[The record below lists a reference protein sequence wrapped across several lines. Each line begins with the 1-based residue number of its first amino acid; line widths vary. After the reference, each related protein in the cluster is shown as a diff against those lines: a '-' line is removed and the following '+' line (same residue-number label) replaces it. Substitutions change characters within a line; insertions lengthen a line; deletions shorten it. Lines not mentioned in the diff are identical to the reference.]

1 MFIEFKNVTFKYPDS
16 EEYVLH
22 NLSFSIEKGNMLT
35 ILGHN
40 GSGKSTIAKLIMGLL
55 QPNEGSIYI
64 DGIELTEK
72 TVDSLRKQMGIIF
85 QNPDNQFVGVTVKD
99 DIAFGLENHQVPR
112 KEMIEQINKYASL
125 VNMQEYLDENPE
137 NLSGGQK
144 QRVAIAGAL
153 AMETELIIF
162 DESTSMLDPK
172 GTSEINHMI
181 KTLRTKLNKTII
193 SITHNLEEALISDRV
208 IVVNSGK
215 IVLDGTPQEV
225 LKENLLAHLSNKLSD
240 NLKNPNSFKLHHA
253 WLNDTGRII
262 IVEYEG
268 TNSYGGVVSGYVYY
282 SFDADDNEFQIV
294 TSFNDFDQE
303 TYSYY
308 DSEDERLEKL
318 LKNLA
323 KKIAEE
329 IIANDDLKFDDHMAD
344 RINALFKENKLKDV
358 KLHDNIAEIYPEE
371 DGTEA

>member
-1 MFIEFKNVTFKYPDS
+1 MALIKCEKCEKEISDDTKVCIHCGAPVIKYVTCPECGETYPEGAKACPKCGKKSVAANKKKNLALILIIALAA
-16 EEYVLH
+16 VLIGV
-22 NLSFSIEKGNMLT
+22 L
-35 ILGHN
+35 
-40 GSGKSTIAKLIMGLL
+40 
-55 QPNEGSIYI
+55 
-64 DGIELTEK
+64 
-72 TVDSLRKQMGIIF
+72 VVIF
-85 QNPDNQFVGVTVKD
+85 VVLP
-99 DIAFGLENHQVPR
+99 A
-112 KEMIEQINKYASL
+112 IEQNK
-125 VNMQEYLDENPE
+125 
-137 NLSGGQK
+137 
-144 QRVAIAGAL
+144 
-153 AMETELIIF
+153 F
-162 DESTSMLDPK
+162 DEAIDDK
-172 GTSEINHMI
+172 DY
-181 KTLRTKLNKTII
+181 
-193 SITHNLEEALISDRV
+193 EEALQYAKDDDERLEEV
-208 IVVNSGK
+208 IEVALEQKDYKFVFKEGGDKKSKEAALELALAAGDYEFAYKNSENK
-215 IVLDGTPQEV
+215 QEV

-358 KLHDNIAEIYPEE
+358 KLHDNIAEIYPVE